1 MAHYSMPYLPKA
13 DWQPLEKLA
22 QRVLKTA
29 LTRAYNDFSSNDRN
43 DQDQTRHVR
52 HHGKVHPAGD
62 R

>member
-1 MAHYSMPYLPKA
+1 MPYLPKA